1 MADPTAV
8 GAVNGVM
15 NSINRAW
22 LDARPADI
30 CSYLH
35 EDVTIVFPGFDGAVR
50 GRDAVIAGFVDFCAS
65 ATVHEYAERGRR
77 IDVVGD
83 TAVASFQ
90 YEMVYERSGGKY
102 RAGGRDLWV
111 FACCNGDWLAV
122 WRTMLDMSERDA

>member
-8 GAVNGVM
+8 DAVNGVM

-22 LDARPADI
+22 LDGRPADLG
-30 CSYLH
+30 SHLH
-35 EDVTIVFPGFDGAVR
+35 EDMTTVVPGFDGASR
-50 GRDAVIAGFVDFCAS
+50 GRDAAIAGFVDFCTS
-65 ATVHEYAERGRR
+65 ATVHEYGEGGRR

-102 RAGGRDLWV
+102 RASGRDLWV
-111 FACCNGDWLAV
+111 FARCNGEWLAV